1 MERYLKESDVY
12 ALFPQ
17 SGIINHFHVAD
28 IDKLPRADVAPVIH
42 ARWELDSSTSM
53 DYYGNEQKRYICS
66 RCGASW
72 VKPGPYCECG
82 ARMDLKP
89 EEPYKEPITQLNR
102 LQAMSADELAEFLS
116 EILWKCHEAGY
127 HGNGPW
133 DEDGGTYCSEVLDCP
148 LKEVCKTVLKDQGG
162 KGNAIC
168 DAHTLK
174 EWLNQVVDSIQEDKE
189 NDEVHT

>member
-17 SGIINHFHVAD
+17 SGIINHLHVAD

-42 ARWELDSSTSM
+42 ARWESDSSSKKYCPICGF
-53 DYYGNEQKRYICS
+53 DFELYAFNASFFRYCPQ
-66 RCGASW
+66 CGA
-72 VKPGPYCECG
+72 
-82 ARMDLKP
+82 MLDLKP